1 MLLPYLHENLIEAGV
16 RELEKLSKLPEGT
29 LEWKDLSNT
38 DRNVI
43 IKNASVAAYIYGYT
57 SSLKGALGDIA
68 KNHDIVSVVSGSTGD
83 LGILDRTTGILY
95 DYPDTRNQGQIRMR
109 YIGNAE
115 LQQNG
120 SNLIVSQNVLK
131 SADAVLWN
139 RGWNYEIRRI
149 MSENGTSV
157 DDAVYELQA
166 KDCMTA
172 DDNLEYQICLRN
184 LTRSNR

>member
-1 MLLPYLHENLIEAGV
+1 M
-16 RELEKLSKLPEGT
+16 
-29 LEWKDLSNT
+29 
-38 DRNVI
+38 
-43 IKNASVAAYIYGYT
+43 
-57 SSLKGALGDIA
+57 
-68 KNHDIVSVVSGSTGD
+68 
-83 LGILDRTTGILY
+83 Y

-115 LQQNG
+115 LQNNG
-120 SNLIVSQNVLK
+120 NNLIVPQSVLK

-166 KDCMTA
+166 KDYMTA